1 MTIKTEKYEKAAA
14 RLAKLPRA
22 ERFEEL
28 LDFPVQH
35 TFKVIGRKGTF
46 YQEVSRALA
55 RLSFE
60 DVTFVERPSKTGRFI
75 SLTFQLTVDSG
86 AHLDEI
92 YRVLQSIPGL
102 AYLL

>member
-1 MTIKTEKYEKAAA
+1 MIKTDKYEREAA

-35 TFKVIGRKGTF
+35 TFKVIGRKGSF
-46 YQEVSRALA
+46 YQEVLQALE
-55 RLSFE
+55 RLSFV

-86 AHLDEI
+86 AQLDDI
-92 YRVLQSIPGL
+92 YRVLQGIPGL